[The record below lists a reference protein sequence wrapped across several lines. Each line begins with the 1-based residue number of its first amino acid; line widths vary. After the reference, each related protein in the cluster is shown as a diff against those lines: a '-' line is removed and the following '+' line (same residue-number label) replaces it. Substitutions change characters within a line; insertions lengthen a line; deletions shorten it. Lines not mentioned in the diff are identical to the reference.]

1 MHAPPQR
8 WSYRGP
14 VQPEDIGRLVGV
26 SDPRVSP
33 DGAHVAF
40 VVTRVDLPGNRYRSA
55 VWVAPTDGSAA
66 ARPLTSGDRRAA
78 SPRWSPDGTRLAVTS
93 SGDDGDSALEV
104 VPFGVPGETFRV
116 CSRDE
121 GIRDVAWSP
130 DGTRLAFVSRVRAPR
145 YAQGDD
151 DRARPPRRIDQ
162 FFARLDDV
170 GWTIDRPAG
179 LFAVRADGTSDPVL
193 LLAGPPDHGGAAW
206 SPDGRTLATSAP
218 RGDRRDVDQ
227 GTDVHLV
234 DATATSGPVEPTTL
248 GDKVFSR
255 TEPAFCAD
263 GTHLAVLVEHST
275 VWPAFLRVAVVDVAT
290 GEGRALVAGR
300 DLHVDAVREPLW
312 DNGSVLVVAED
323 RGDAHLY
330 RLPADGGPSELVIG
344 GSRTVTGYDLAG
356 GTLAFTATTFGALP
370 EVFAVVDG
378 VERRLTS
385 LGEAFHAAVPTVVP
399 EHFTVPSPKGDDDLD
414 VWLARPAEPAAGER
428 IPTLLTVHGGPAT
441 QYANAFFDE
450 VQLWTGAGYA
460 VVWTNPHGSTGRTE
474 AWTREVRPAEASV
487 EPGSGWGGVD
497 AADVLAALDGALA
510 RDPSLDPDRLGVLGG
525 SYGGFMTSWLVGHT
539 DRFAAACSERAVNN
553 MESEEWSSDA
563 HGTFRFELGV
573 THLEAP
579 EVYRAMSPVTYAADI
594 TTPLLILHSEN
605 DLRCHVEQA
614 DALFVAL
621 RMLDKDVEYWR
632 FPEESHELSRSGSP
646 AHRVQRAQII
656 LDFFGRHL
664 GGRRPRITWDHP
676 SRVD

>member
-1 MHAPPQR
+1 M
-8 WSYRGP
+8 
-14 VQPEDIGRLVGV
+14 QPEDIGRLVGV

-55 VWVAPTDGSAA
+55 VWVAPADGSAP
-66 ARPLTSGDRRAA
+66 ARPLTADDRRAS
-78 SPRWSPDGTRLAVTS
+78 SPRWSPDGTRLAVTTS
-93 SGDDGDSALEV
+93 PDDGDAALEV
-104 VPFGVPGETFRV
+104 VPFGAPGETYRV

-130 DGTRLAFVSRVRAPR
+130 DGSRLAFVSRVRAPR

-151 DRARPPRRIDQ
+151 DRARPPRRIDRLVT
-162 FFARLDDV
+162 RLDDV

-179 LFAVRADGTSDPVL
+179 LFAVRADGTGDPVL

-206 SPDGRTLATSAP
+206 SPDGNTLATSAA
-218 RGDRRDVDQ
+218 RGERRDVRPLS
-227 GTDVHLV
+227 DVHLV
-234 DATATSGPVEPTTL
+234 DAAAPAPSGPTTL
-248 GDKVFSR
+248 GDEELSR
-255 TEPAFCAD
+255 AEPAFSPD
-263 GTHLAVLVEHST
+263 GTHVAVHVEHGT
-275 VWPAFLRVAVVDVAT
+275 VWPAFTRAAVVDVTT
-290 GEGRALVAGR
+290 GASRTLVAGR
-300 DLHVDAVREPLW
+300 DLHVSAVREPLW
-312 DNGSVLVVAED
+312 DDGSVVVVAED

-330 RLPADGGPSELVIG
+330 RLPADGGPSQLLVG

-356 GTLAFTATTFGALP
+356 GTLAFTATTHTALT
-370 EVFAVVDG
+370 EVFTVVDG
-378 VERRLTS
+378 VERRLTT
-385 LGEAFHAAVPTVVP
+385 LGDDFHAAVATLEP

-414 VWLARPAEPAAGER
+414 VWLLRPSGDAAEARTPV
-428 IPTLLTVHGGPAT
+428 LLTVHGGPAT
-441 QYANAFFDE
+441 QYGSAFFDE
-450 VQLWTGAGYA
+450 VQLWAAAGYA

-474 AWTREVRPAEASV
+474 AWTREVRPAQAPV
-487 EPGSGWGGVD
+487 EPGTGWGGVD

-510 RDPSLDPDRLGVLGG
+510 RDASLDPDRVGVLGG

-553 MESEEWSSDA
+553 MESEEWSADM
-563 HGTFRFELGV
+563 GGLFRYELGV
-573 THLEAP
+573 THLDAP
-579 EVYRAMSPVTYAADI
+579 EVYRAMSPVTYAKDI

-632 FPEESHELSRSGSP
+632 FPEEGHELSRTGSP

-676 SRVD
+676 SRAD